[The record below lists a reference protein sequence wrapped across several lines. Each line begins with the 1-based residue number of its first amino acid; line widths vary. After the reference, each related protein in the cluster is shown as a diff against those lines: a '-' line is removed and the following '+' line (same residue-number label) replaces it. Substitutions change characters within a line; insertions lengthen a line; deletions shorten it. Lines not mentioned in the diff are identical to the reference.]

1 MAVASEAVANET
13 PAVQVRGVVK
23 SFGSNQVLHG
33 VDFEVRR
40 GEVHALM
47 GGNGAG
53 KSTLM
58 KILQGVYTLDQG
70 TIEIDGRPVRLRT
83 PSDARAHG
91 VGMIF
96 QEYSLV
102 PTLTVA
108 QNIFL
113 AHEPIRGGGMLDA
126 AESQRRA
133 KMIFAQMGVEIDPGA
148 RVATLSSGYRQ
159 LTEIAKALSWNARVL
174 IMDEPTSSLA
184 KAETQGL
191 FDLVRRLKQQ
201 GIAIVYITHR
211 MDEVFE
217 IADRITVL
225 RDGRR
230 IITVPVTDISLP
242 QLIEHLVGGK
252 VENTFQWH
260 PREVNRSGTPLLE
273 VINLVAGDRVHGVTF
288 QLFAGEILGI
298 AGLMGSGRSET
309 MRALFGADRVDSG
322 EVLIKGRRVSIKS
335 PGESIKARLVLV
347 PEDRRTQGLVLQ
359 QTIRDN
365 LLLPILPTLQ
375 RWGVIRG
382 RRGDEIVNSYVAE
395 LRIKTDVI
403 RKQVALLSGGN
414 QQKVVIAKWLA
425 TEPDILILDE
435 PTVGVDIG
443 TKGEIVGIIRRLA
456 DAGKAIIVISSE
468 LPELLAVSDRILVL
482 RGGTVTRVVD
492 RADIDSHI
500 AEGDEVRI
508 GVAEEIL
515 NRIIQGESQIVGT
528 GPHGEAATPASQVTL
543 SNDEIDRIRAM
554 NATAAI
560 SFHYTASDW
569 SRAQLDGLQTQF
581 AKMGISVVAVTDA
594 GFVAARQVADI
605 ESVLARK
612 PNIIVAI
619 PADATLTADA
629 FKKAAASGA
638 KLVFM
643 DQVPQGMHAGRDYIS
658 VVSADN
664 YGCGEATA
672 YMMAESLGGRGKVG
686 VVFHT
691 ADLFAARQRH
701 EAFKAVI
708 TTRYPEIQ
716 IVAEEG
722 VAGPNLTADAETA
735 AAAIL
740 AKHPDV
746 NGIWAVWDD
755 LAVGVVSAAH
765 AAGRADLKVT
775 TIDYGGKVGALM
787 ARGDVVVGLSAQRP
801 YDQGVTEA
809 ILAGYGLLDK
819 SAPPYVAQPSLTV
832 TKDNLIGAWRTV
844 YHRDPPETIVPAKR

>member
-1 MAVASEAVANET
+1 MKPAKAKSGVRIVIAAAGRKIEAARHEQTMPPITINPNRLGGTPTIAGTRLPVVTLLDYLNDEQAIGKFKLDFPGITDEQIQAVVERIREALEAGWLAE
-13 PAVQVRGVVK
+13 
-23 SFGSNQVLHG
+23 QVL
-33 VDFEVRR
+33 
-40 GEVHALM
+40 
-47 GGNGAG
+47 
-53 KSTLM
+53 
-58 KILQGVYTLDQG
+58 
-70 TIEIDGRPVRLRT
+70 
-83 PSDARAHG
+83 
-91 VGMIF
+91 
-96 QEYSLV
+96 
-102 PTLTVA
+102 
-108 QNIFL
+108 
-113 AHEPIRGGGMLDA
+113 
-126 AESQRRA
+126 
-133 KMIFAQMGVEIDPGA
+133 
-148 RVATLSSGYRQ
+148 
-159 LTEIAKALSWNARVL
+159 
-174 IMDEPTSSLA
+174 
-184 KAETQGL
+184 
-191 FDLVRRLKQQ
+191 
-201 GIAIVYITHR
+201 
-211 MDEVFE
+211 
-217 IADRITVL
+217 
-225 RDGRR
+225 
-230 IITVPVTDISLP
+230 
-242 QLIEHLVGGK
+242 
-252 VENTFQWH
+252 
-260 PREVNRSGTPLLE
+260 
-273 VINLVAGDRVHGVTF
+273 
-288 QLFAGEILGI
+288 
-298 AGLMGSGRSET
+298 
-309 MRALFGADRVDSG
+309 
-322 EVLIKGRRVSIKS
+322 
-335 PGESIKARLVLV
+335 
-347 PEDRRTQGLVLQ
+347 
-359 QTIRDN
+359 
-365 LLLPILPTLQ
+365 
-375 RWGVIRG
+375 
-382 RRGDEIVNSYVAE
+382 
-395 LRIKTDVI
+395 
-403 RKQVALLSGGN
+403 
-414 QQKVVIAKWLA
+414 IAKWLA

-643 DQVPQGMHAGRDYIS
+643 DQVPQGMQAGRDYIS

-722 VAGPNLTADAETA
+722 VAGPNLTADAETD
-735 AAAIL
+735 
-740 AKHPDV
+740 P
-746 NGIWAVWDD
+746 
-755 LAVGVVSAAH
+755 
-765 AAGRADLKVT
+765 
-775 TIDYGGKVGALM
+775 GALGGP
-787 ARGDVVVGLSAQRP
+787 ATSPWCSSR
-801 YDQGVTEA
+801 TE
-809 ILAGYGLLDK
+809 YGERREAL
-819 SAPPYVAQPSLTV
+819 
-832 TKDNLIGAWRTV
+832 
-844 YHRDPPETIVPAKR
+844 